1 MRGFVQRCCRG
12 VRVRHDSGGADLVS
26 SAEGAMMEWNAKRKR
41 IAELERE
48 AAELREDVTYWQA
61 VAEHNAKAGEWWR
74 GLFFERHEAN
84 IH

>member
-1 MRGFVQRCCRG
+1 
-12 VRVRHDSGGADLVS
+12 
-26 SAEGAMMEWNAKRKR
+26 MEWNTKRKR

-48 AAELREDVTYWQA
+48 VAELRETVTYWQA
-61 VAEHNAKAGEWWR
+61 VAEHNARAGEWWR

>member
-1 MRGFVQRCCRG
+1 
-12 VRVRHDSGGADLVS
+12 
-26 SAEGAMMEWNAKRKR
+26 MEWNTKRKR

-48 AAELREDVTYWQA
+48 VAELREAVTYWQA
-61 VAEHNAKAGEWWR
+61 VAEHNARAGEWWR